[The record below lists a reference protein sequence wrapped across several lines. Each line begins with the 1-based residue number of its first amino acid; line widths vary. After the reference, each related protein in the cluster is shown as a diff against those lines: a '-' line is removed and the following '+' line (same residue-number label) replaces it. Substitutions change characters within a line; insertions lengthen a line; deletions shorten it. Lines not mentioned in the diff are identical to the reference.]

1 MKKML
6 PDMVMKCTDGIAQT
20 IFVLLIFTLPVFAQS
35 TKTITGTVVD
45 ENDDP
50 LIGVTVSV
58 VDHIMGTSTD
68 LDGTYTLDVPN
79 DANTLKFSYV
89 GYQSQSIEIGTKTT
103 IDVTMAVDAVGLEE
117 IVVVG
122 YGTMK
127 KKDLTG
133 AVSQINAEDLETEA
147 TANIT
152 DMLRGSIPGLNV
164 GFGGSPIGIRSSSS
178 MEVRGSTNV
187 RGAGANAPLIV
198 LDGMIYSG
206 DLADINPSDI
216 ATFDILKD
224 ASSAAIYGS
233 RASNGVILITTKRGK
248 TGKPRINISSSIGVA
263 TLSGQEY
270 DPMTGPQFI
279 NWRIAGFES
288 NERKHIDFPSYYNN
302 PNELPSGVSIDDW
315 KGYDGSSQS
324 DDLVGIWLNRIGFSP
339 VEIANYKND
348 ETIDWKGIEYQNGL
362 RQDYNLSISGKNE
375 RLSYYWSLGYVN
387 NEGVIYNEQFDA
399 IRSRLNFEA
408 EITDFLKVGTN
419 TQFAT
424 KDESP
429 IRSST
434 NLVNVTPYSSF
445 YEDDGKTLAYAPT
458 GNISAS
464 RHPYLN
470 LTYRNQLY
478 KRNALN
484 SKIYADVSFPFG
496 ITFTTEYIPR
506 LDWDRQYNH
515 WSSAHPD
522 WKLEGGR
529 AERRN
534 KFIYEWQ
541 VNNIL
546 RWDKEFDQHHFNV
559 TLLQNAEK
567 FQSWEDR
574 VRRNGFQPSDIL
586 GFHQVGAAT
595 QDVEINSNDI
605 YETGTALMARLN
617 YSFASRYMF
626 TGSFRRDGYS
636 AFGQKNPHANFG
648 SVALGWL
655 LSEEDFFNVDWLD
668 FFKVRLSYGTN
679 GNRSLDNVYS
689 ALSNLNSGRYV
700 QVIDGTPQYVSQ
712 LYSTRLANTDLV
724 WERTASYN
732 LGFDYSIFN
741 GRLNGNIE
749 AYYMQTK
756 DLLIQ
761 RSLPDVTGY
770 DNVFSNLGQVDNRGF
785 EVSINSVNIAKD
797 KFTWNTGF
805 SLTHNRNEI
814 VHLYGDLEDVVD
826 ENGNVVGQKEADDV
840 SNQWFIG
847 EALDRIWNYKV
858 LGIWQEDER
867 EKAKE
872 YSRSPGDFKIQ
883 DTNGDGVYTNDDKV
897 FQGYGKPQLRLT
909 MRNDF
914 QYGNWDLSVKMYSYL
929 GYYASNNHRKNNDV
943 FYDRGASYDVPYWT
957 PENPQNKWARV
968 ESYESG
974 FSVYDNVSFLR
985 VDNIALSYRIPSSL
999 LTGINIEQLSLSVIA
1014 QNPAVFAPGW
1024 NWMDPESA
1032 TDQNVPDFTP
1042 SFFTFK
1048 LNLTL

>member
-20 IFVLLIFTLPVFAQS
+20 IFVFLIFTLPVFAQS

-45 ENDDP
+45 ESNNP

-68 LDGTYTLDVPN
+68 LDGTYTLEVPN
-79 DANTLKFSYV
+79 DATTLKFSYV
-89 GYQSQSIEIGTKTT
+89 GYQSQNIEIGTKTT
-103 IDVTMAVDAVGLEE
+103 MDVTMAVDAVGLEE

-152 DMLRGSIPGLNV
+152 DMLRGSMPGLNV
-164 GFGGSPIGIRSSSS
+164 GFSTSPKGISSASS

-187 RGAGANAPLIV
+187 RGSGANAPLVV

-216 ATFDILKD
+216 ASFDILKD

-248 TGKPRINISSSIGVA
+248 AGKPRINVSSSVGLA
-263 TLSGQEY
+263 TLSGQEIE
-270 DPMTGPQFI
+270 PMNGPQFI
-279 NWRIAGFES
+279 NWRVAGFES

-324 DDLVGIWLNRIGFSP
+324 DDLIGIWLNRIGFSP
-339 VEIANYKND
+339 VEIANYKNNK
-348 ETIDWKGIEYQNGL
+348 TIDWRDYEFQNGL
-362 RQDYNLSISGKNE
+362 RQDHNISISGRND

-387 NEGVIYNEQFDA
+387 NEGFVYNDQYDA

-408 EITDFLKVGTN
+408 EITDFLTVGTN

-424 KDESP
+424 KDQSP
-429 IRSST
+429 IASST
-434 NLVNVTPYSSF
+434 NLLNVTPYSSF
-445 YEDDGKTLAYAPT
+445 YEDDGRTIAYAPT

-464 RHPYLN
+464 RHPWLN
-470 LTYRNQLY
+470 LVYRDRLY
-478 KRNALN
+478 KLNSLN
-484 SKIYADVSFPFG
+484 SKIFADISLPFG
-496 ITFTTEYIPR
+496 ITFTSEYIPR
-506 LDWDRQYNH
+506 LNWNREFNH
-515 WSSAHPD
+515 WTSAHPD
-522 WKLEGGR
+522 WALEGGR
-529 AERRN
+529 AERISS
-534 KFIYEWQ
+534 FVYEWQ

-546 RWDKEFDQHHFNV
+546 KWNKEFDVHHFDL

-567 FQSWEDR
+567 YQSWWDR

-586 GFHQVGAAT
+586 GYHQIGAAT
-595 QDVEINSNDI
+595 QDVEIGSTDN

-617 YSFASRYMF
+617 YSFASRYMI

-655 LSEEDFFNVDWLD
+655 ISEEEFFNINWLD
-668 FFKVRLSYGTN
+668 LFKIRISYGTN
-679 GNRSLDNVYS
+679 GNRSIGRYS

-712 LYSTRLANTDLV
+712 LYSTRLANSDLV
-724 WERTASYN
+724 WERTGAYN
-732 LGFDYSIFN
+732 LGFDFGIFN
-741 GRLNGNIE
+741 GRINGNLE
-749 AYYMQTK
+749 VYYMQTK
-756 DLLIQ
+756 DLLIE

-785 EVSINSVNIAKD
+785 EIGLNTVNITTD
-797 KFTWNTGF
+797 QFTWNTGI
-805 SLTHNRNEI
+805 SAAHNRNEI

-826 ENGNVVGQKEADDV
+826 DNGNVIGQKEADDV

-867 EKAKE
+867 EEAKQ
-872 YSRSPGDFKIQ
+872 YSRAPGDFKIQ
-883 DTNGDGVYTNDDKV
+883 DINGDGVYTNDDKV

-914 QYGNWDLSVKMYSYL
+914 QYGNWDLSLKMYSYL

-943 FYDRGASYDVPYWT
+943 FYDRGTSYNVPYWT
-957 PENPQNKWARV
+957 PENPNNEWARV

-974 FSVYDNVSFLR
+974 FSVYDNNSFVR
-985 VDNIALSYRIPSSL
+985 IDNIALSYRIPTNILSR
-999 LTGINIEQLSLSVIA
+999 INIEQLRLSLIA
-1014 QNPAVFAPGW
+1014 QNPYVFAPGW
-1024 NWMDPESA
+1024 KWMDPEKRGYA
-1032 TDQNVPDFTP
+1032 PKY
-1042 SFFTFK
+1042 FTFK